1 MCQKII
7 TLTLND
13 YKISIFF
20 LLNYGYKVVIVSI
33 IFLFKVAAALE
44 HEELLIYW
52 KSQRVMINLL
62 IAIRRLN
69 MWWGYYDTY
78 SYIFPLSLMIFN
90 EMEKMILLGSGY

>member
-44 HEELLIYW
+44 HE

-69 MWWGYYDTY
+69 MWWGY
-78 SYIFPLSLMIFN
+78 
-90 EMEKMILLGSGY
+90 